1 MLKRS
6 ITGFIL
12 AAVMII
18 AIYGHWI
25 SALILFLVILI
36 FSSIEW
42 SQNFISTELKRTRFY
57 FLCAS
62 LLTGILLILI
72 TSHLIG
78 HPEMSTIFFLG
89 IFASTILYYFID
101 FTFRA
106 DPNQKKVLEWQAGVL
121 YIGMPLIIGIMLL
134 VSNFYVNRKI
144 LLGMIAINWASDVF
158 AYIGGRLIGKT
169 ALAPAISPKKTV
181 EGFISGGLAAILV
194 GFLLNT
200 YFYSEKMDMLPSI
213 FFSIGIWVAGT
224 AGDLF
229 ESRLKRIIGIKDSG
243 NLLPG
248 HGGFL
253 DRFDSFF
260 FIIPI
265 GTIIYI
271 FFKMYYQ

>member
-18 AIYGHWI
+18 AIYGHLI

-42 SQNFISTELKRTRFY
+42 SQNFIPTEIKQTRLY

-72 TSHLIG
+72 PSHLIG

-89 IFASTILYYFID
+89 IFACTILYYFID

-106 DPNQKKVLEWQAGVL
+106 DTNQKKIPEWQAGVL

-134 VSNFYVNRKI
+134 MSNFYVNRKI

-260 FIIPI
+260 FIIPT

>member
-101 FTFRA
+101 FTFRS